1 MRFRIAL
8 LALPLAA
15 CQTTDSGGPTAGTDL
30 PADYRQ
36 QILARA
42 KAEFVDPY
50 SVRDASISTVP
61 IASGTPLTGTTAI
74 ICVRANAKNR
84 MGAYT
89 GLQPT
94 SYIFQAGRLTMTDQ
108 QYAGLTCGSVAY
120 EPFPELEGGT
130 QPPAAAGAPRRKGA

>member
-1 MRFRIAL
+1 MRLWL
-8 LALPLAA
+8 LICLPLAA
-15 CQTTDSGGPTAGTDL
+15 CQTTDSGSPTAISDL
-30 PADYRQ
+30 PTDYRQ

-50 SVRDASISTVP
+50 SVRDAAISTAP

-89 GLQPT
+89 GAKMI
-94 SYIFQAGRLTMTDQ
+94 SYIFQSGQITMTDQ
-108 QYAGLTCGSVAY
+108 QYAAMTCGTAVF
-120 EPFPELEGGT
+120 EPFPELEAGY
-130 QPPAAAGAPRRKGA
+130 QPPASPAPKRKG